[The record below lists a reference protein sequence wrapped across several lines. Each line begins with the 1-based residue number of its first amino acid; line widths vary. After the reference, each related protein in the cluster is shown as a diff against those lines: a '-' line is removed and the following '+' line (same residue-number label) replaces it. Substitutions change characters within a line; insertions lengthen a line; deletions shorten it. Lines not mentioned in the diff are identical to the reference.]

1 MGNCERL
8 KIARRDMKL
17 SQREF
22 ADKVGVSI
30 GTIQRLEQDETTWD
44 TLQDGT
50 FDKVM
55 KGLEDRGSW
64 LKRKQAIEPEK
75 KKLTF
80 DDLPKDVTIGSEE
93 ATRILMTFNKP
104 EEKKESKDAKTLEML
119 EFVMEGL
126 RESETHEEF
135 TANLKIMKRI
145 LKKF

>member
-64 LKRKQAIEPEK
+64 LKRKQTIEPEK
-75 KKLTF
+75 TKLTF

-93 ATRILMTFNKP
+93 ATRILMTFNKH

>member
-1 MGNCERL
+1 MGNCARL
-8 KIARRDMKL
+8 KLARRDMKL
-17 SQREF
+17 SQQQF
-22 ADKVGVSI
+22 ADKVGVSV

-44 TLQDGT
+44 TLQDST

-64 LKRKQAIEPEK
+64 LKQRQQAEPVK

-80 DDLPKDVTIGSEE
+80 DDIPEGTTIGAEE
-93 ATRILMTFNKP
+93 ATRILMNFNKT
-104 EEKKESKDAKTLEML
+104 EEKKDNKDAKTLEML

-126 RESETHEEF
+126 RESESHEEF
-135 TANLKIMKRI
+135 AANLKIMKRI